1 MQKKSY
7 LTCGGVFLVF
17 IVIVVV
23 VGIVGINAIQKSFR
37 ASILQE
43 LGFNSEQEFE
53 DFVTIMNDPF
63 DESVF
68 YQNTYDQS
76 DKDAVTQTLL
86 TNIQLIDNSPLFYYN
101 GYLNIEAIDKE
112 NNVSVLNAMPFTT
125 KQFAYFE
132 TLLYASLFVD
142 ESTENNTLL
151 TDTQILEYRI
161 ISPTTH
167 EVVVKLNTQE
177 LKSALSDYGRPLP
190 DNLYCTIKYDI
201 IVDDNEYITTNQSIQ
216 FNALNEINN
225 NKCIKY
231 FNGILQDHPAKVF
244 GDLMIALVNSFD
256 NTTHTRTT
264 FAEEIITIGGQNNE

>member
-23 VGIVGINAIQKSFR
+23 GGIVGINAIQKSFR

-43 LGFNSEQEFE
+43 LGFNSEQEFD

-86 TNIQLIDNSPLFYYN
+86 TNIQLIDNSPLFYDN

-132 TLLYASLFVD
+132 TLLYASLFAD
-142 ESTENNTLL
+142 ESTENNKLL

-190 DNLYCTIKYDI
+190 DNLYYTIKYDI
-201 IVDDNEYITTNQSIQ
+201 IVDNNEYITTNQSIQ

-244 GDLMIALVNSFD
+244 SDLMIELVNSFD
-256 NTTHTRTT
+256 NTTHTKKTI
-264 FAEEIITIGGQNNE
+264 AEEIITIGGQNNE